1 MSAGVP
7 ETMPLPIRKVTNA
20 PSVPT
25 ARATSPNTAALDHS
39 TGSRRGTAASVERI
53 MPVEYSPAV
62 TSTPSTPRANWAKF
76 VPNRDRL
83 TVVESAKSESRLPES
98 IPDL

>member
-1 MSAGVP
+1 
-7 ETMPLPIRKVTNA
+7 MPLAIRKVTNA
-20 PSVPT
+20 PTVPT
-25 ARATSPNTAALDHS
+25 TRATSPNTAALDHS

-62 TSTPSTPRANWAKF
+62 TSTPSTPSASWAKL

-83 TVVESAKSESRLPES
+83 TAVASAKSGSSAARR
-98 IPDL
+98 

>member
-1 MSAGVP
+1 
-7 ETMPLPIRKVTNA
+7 MPLPIRKVTKA

-25 ARATSPNTAALDHS
+25 TSATSPNTAALDHS

-62 TSTPSTPRANWAKF
+62 TSTPSTPRASWAKF
-76 VPNRDRL
+76 VPKRDRL

-98 IPDL
+98 TPDL